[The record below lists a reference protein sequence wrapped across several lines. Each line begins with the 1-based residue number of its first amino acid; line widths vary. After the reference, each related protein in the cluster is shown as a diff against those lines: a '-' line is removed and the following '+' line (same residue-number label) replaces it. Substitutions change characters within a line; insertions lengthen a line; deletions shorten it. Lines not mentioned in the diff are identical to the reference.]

1 MSVRFDDWILDVEL
15 EEVYEKP
22 TPKQRELWEK
32 HYVDTE
38 NNGRLENY
46 FDMVVEYIKNDMIY
60 LEDREK
66 YEKLKNKNNKKEVV

>member
-1 MSVRFDDWILDVEL
+1 MSVRFDDWVLDVEL

-22 TPKQRELWEK
+22 TPKQRELWGK
-32 HYVDTE
+32 YYDDTE